1 MPRLPNDAHRL
12 DPLWDLDGSAAQRSG
27 SQRRLLRVGLVVLVV
42 LFLGVLVARL
52 PAFDPQLV
60 TTNGSLRPVLAV
72 ALLALMASCVLIA
85 AARLQSRSAEG

>member
-1 MPRLPNDAHRL
+1 
-12 DPLWDLDGSAAQRSG
+12 
-27 SQRRLLRVGLVVLVV
+27 VV

-72 ALLALMASCVLIA
+72 ALLALMASCMLIA
-85 AARLQSRSAEG
+85 AARLQSRSEER